1 MFEKK
6 TVEIKTP
13 DLKKMQEIIIDLR
26 TRIYVPI
33 EEDPQKARE
42 RYMTKFQTMKKFWYQ
57 GKSDDIVQKTGQGH
71 SAEGDPFST

>member
-1 MFEKK
+1 MAVFNVCYAQQVIVYSSGKKGKFMFEKK
-6 TVEIKTP
+6 TVEIKSP

-42 RYMTKFQTMKKFWYQ
+42 RYMTKFQTMKKF
-57 GKSDDIVQKTGQGH
+57 
-71 SAEGDPFST
+71 

>member
-6 TVEIKTP
+6 TAEIKSP

-33 EEDPQKARE
+33 GEDPRKARE
-42 RYMTKFQTMKKFWYQ
+42 RYMTKFQTMKKF
-57 GKSDDIVQKTGQGH
+57 
-71 SAEGDPFST
+71 

>member
-1 MFEKK
+1 MLCTAGYCLLLRKERKIYMFEKK
-6 TVEIKTP
+6 TVEIKSP

-42 RYMTKFQTMKKFWYQ
+42 RYMTKFQTMKKF
-57 GKSDDIVQKTGQGH
+57 
-71 SAEGDPFST
+71 